1 VSLLDEGTQG
11 KQSISQLQQVGGP
24 RLFIK
29 AYDLIINSYIEVFL
43 YVMSLPFLS
52 GNISFE

>member
-11 KQSISQLQQVGGP
+11 KQSIFQLQQVGGP
-24 RLFIK
+24 RLFIN
-29 AYDLIINSYIEVFL
+29 AYDLTIISYMEVFL
-43 YVMSLPFLS
+43 CMICLAFLS